1 MINISLCVLTEERH
15 DGSAGVVRVLPGD
28 EGRHHEAQQCR
39 EDSHHGQRRDG
50 RQEHRQLAEIV
61 YSQEERKITTIDN

>member
-28 EGRHHEAQQCR
+28 EGRHHEAQQGG
-39 EDSHHGQRRDG
+39 EDSHHCQGCDG
-50 RQEHRQLAEIV
+50 SKEDCEL
-61 YSQEERKITTIDN
+61 ERYATF